1 MAVSH
6 EGHIFFDVIPSK
18 PIGIVQEKEQ
28 SIVESHVRSIA
39 KAVTWRAGGTVV
51 TFAVAWVLTRSFELA
66 AQIGILDT
74 AVKLGAFYAHERIWN
89 RLQFGRGKPP
99 EYQI

>member
-1 MAVSH
+1 M
-6 EGHIFFDVIPSK
+6 
-18 PIGIVQEKEQ
+18 
-28 SIVESHVRSIA
+28 ESHFRSIM

-51 TFAVAWVLTRSFELA
+51 TFLVAWMMTRRFELA

-74 AVKLGAFYAHERIWN
+74 TIKLAAFYIHERLWMKIS
-89 RLQFGRGKPP
+89 FGKLKPP

>member
-1 MAVSH
+1 MAESH
-6 EGHIFFDVIPSK
+6 LR
-18 PIGIVQEKEQ
+18 
-28 SIVESHVRSIA
+28 SIV

-51 TFAVAWVLTRSFELA
+51 TFLVVFTVTGKFELA
-66 AQIGILDT
+66 AQIGMLDT

-89 RLQFGRGKPP
+89 RLNLGKHKLP